1 MYNTWCSKI
10 NFLYGG
16 KSMKKAFTLIELL
29 VVVLIIGIL
38 AAVALP
44 QYEVSVLKTKLSNM
58 RTVARSYARAAQ
70 AYYAENNTWPTT
82 FAAMAMDVPGGNE
95 QINATYHNSCYTTE
109 QMWCCIIEFWTGNQ
123 GAGITCGNPDYQFAY
138 EYKFAESGRETCHAK
153 SDNTKAIQM
162 CKSITG
168 NTNAYSTN
176 LASPIGFQAGYNY
189 YSF

>member
-1 MYNTWCSKI
+1 
-10 NFLYGG
+10 
-16 KSMKKAFTLIELL
+16 MKHNQKGFTLIELL

-95 QINATYHNSCYTTE
+95 QINATYHNSCYTTK
-109 QMWCCIIEFWTGNQ
+109 QMWCCIIEFKERNQ
-123 GAGITCGNPDYQFAY
+123 DAGVVCGNPDYQFAY
-138 EYKFAESGRETCHAK
+138 EYQFGAAGSETCSAK
-153 SDNTKAIQM
+153 SGNTKAIQM
-162 CKSITG
+162 CKSVTG
-168 NTNAYSTN
+168 KTTGGTTN
-176 LASPIGFQAGYNY
+176 LATPTGHQTGYNY
-189 YSF
+189 YSFK